1 VTPKWTSHLEPIPI
15 LQWLVIIVLA
25 VHVINSGQ
33 TVLEVEGLAV
43 FVLVLLGG
51 NALVLHVLPRLIK
64 MQSVASILVVADSLL
79 VPTTLYASGTTRT
92 DVFVV
97 YFGII
102 MIAASSK
109 SLREALVLTALTCA
123 AYVGFSLFGA
133 DESVPLEVVLL
144 RLPFFL
150 VMTLFYG
157 VLSEYAQRE
166 RGEKEKLAYA
176 ATHDELTGLP
186 NRRFIME
193 SLARQLEESKR
204 FESPLSC
211 AIMDLDKFK
220 QINDTYGHDVG
231 DMVLKQYSALL
242 TEQSRGYDIAGRLGG
257 DEYVWILPR
266 APAADAQAA
275 GERLRQAVEQFQFDC
290 AGQQLKLS
298 TSIGMTTYLP
308 GEESHPT
315 PSQMLKSAD
324 VALYEAKHQGRNRV
338 CHLPLANGALAPAAT
353 VAATQDVAGKA

>member
-1 VTPKWTSHLEPIPI
+1 VTPKWSSHLEPIPI

-33 TVLEVEGLAV
+33 TVLEVEGLAI
-43 FVLVLLGG
+43 FVLLLIGG
-51 NALVLHVLPRLIK
+51 NALVLHGLPRLIQ
-64 MQSVASILVVADSLL
+64 MESVASVLVIVDSLL
-79 VPTTLYASGTTRT
+79 VPTILYASGTTRT

-123 AYVGFSLFGA
+123 AYVGFSLFGVE
-133 DESVPLEVVLL
+133 ESVPLEVVLL
-144 RLPFFL
+144 RIPFFL

-166 RGEKEKLAYA
+166 RREKEKLAYA
-176 ATHDELTGLP
+176 AMHDELTGLP

-193 SLARQLEESKR
+193 TLVRQLEESRR

-220 QINDTYGHDVG
+220 HINDTYGHDVG
-231 DMVLKQYSALL
+231 DMVLKQYSTLL
-242 TEQSRGYDIAGRLGG
+242 AEQSRGYDVAGRLGG

-266 APAADAQAA
+266 VPAPDAQAA
-275 GERLRQAVEQFQFDC
+275 GERLRQAVEKFQFDC
-290 AGQQLKLS
+290 AGQPLKLS

-308 GEESHPT
+308 GEEPHPT

-324 VALYEAKHQGRNRV
+324 VALYEAKKQGRNRV
-338 CHLPLANGALAPAAT
+338 CHVRLADGAPAAAT
-353 VAATQDVAGKA
+353 GAANQDVAGKA